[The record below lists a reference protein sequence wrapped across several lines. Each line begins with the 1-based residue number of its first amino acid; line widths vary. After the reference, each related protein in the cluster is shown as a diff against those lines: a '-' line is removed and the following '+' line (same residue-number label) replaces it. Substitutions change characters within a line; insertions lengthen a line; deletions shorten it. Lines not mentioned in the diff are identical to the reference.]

1 MTQFR
6 EGRARKIM
14 GLRALSPL
22 ILTVIMSIVTIS
34 CVLLYSA
41 AQGSMSPWAFK
52 QLIRFVFGFVLML
65 GATLIDIRTWYML
78 AYPLYG
84 ITLLLLIGVEFMGF
98 VGMGAQ
104 RWIDLYVFQ
113 LQPSELMKIA
123 LILALAR
130 YAQDCP
136 KDDLLKNKNL
146 IVPMALVGI
155 PALLTMRQPDLG
167 TALLLIFSGITVLFL
182 AGVQLWKFILSAA
195 LTLGSLPILWRFL
208 HDYQKRRVLVFLNPE
223 MDHRGAGYHVTQSKI
238 ALGSGGFWGKGW
250 MAGSQ
255 SHLNFLP
262 EKQTD
267 FIFTMFCEEFGMI
280 GALTLLALYAMLIGY
295 FFAVAYMSRSRFA
308 KLTVIALATSFFLYI
323 AINIAMVMGV
333 MPVVGV
339 PLPLMSYG
347 GTSML
352 TMLISFGII
361 FSARV
366 YHDVRLSRV

>member
-1 MTQFR
+1 MTTPLQKI
-6 EGRARKIM
+6 ARLKAI
-14 GLRALSPL
+14 PL
-22 ILTVIMSIVTIS
+22 PILGIILAIVGVG
-34 CVLLYSA
+34 CLVLYSA
-41 AQGSMSPWAFK
+41 AQGHLYPWASK
-52 QLIRFVFGFVLML
+52 QMMRFSFGFIMLL
-65 GATLIDIRTWYML
+65 GAALIDIRTWYVL

-84 ITLLLLIGVEFMGF
+84 LSLLLLVGVEFLGF

-104 RWIDLYVFQ
+104 RWIDLYIFQ
-113 LQPSELMKIA
+113 LQPSELMKIS

-130 YAQDCP
+130 YAHDTPMEDIQ
-136 KDDLLKNKNL
+136 KNKSL
-146 IVPMALVGI
+146 ILPLIFVAL

-182 AGVQLWKFILSAA
+182 AGVPIWKFIFSGA
-195 LTLGSLPILWRFL
+195 LTLGSLPILWSFL

-223 MDHRGAGYHVTQSKI
+223 MDNRGAGYHVTQSKI

-250 MAGSQ
+250 MDGSQ

-280 GALTLLALYAMLIGY
+280 GAITLLTLYALLIGY
-295 FFAVAYMSRSRFA
+295 FFAVAHMSRSRFA
-308 KLTVIALATSFFLYI
+308 KLTVLALATSFFLYI
-323 AINIAMVMGV
+323 AINISMVMGV

-352 TMLISFGII
+352 TVLISFGII

-366 YHDVRLSRV
+366 YHDIRFSRI